1 MSRVVW
7 LLKKLQALKM
17 AEETMAEEMVEET
30 KLETHTRVQS
40 AYIKIWC
47 FVWYFCV
54 TSIFTE
60 LNSHEQLSLFIFE
73 NYALSATPNVV
84 CNFLSMND
92 ISGESL

>member
-47 FVWYFCV
+47 FVWYFWHLF
-54 TSIFTE
+54 S
-60 LNSHEQLSLFIFE
+60 LNWIH
-73 NYALSATPNVV
+73 
-84 CNFLSMND
+84 MN
-92 ISGESL
+92 S